1 MRTSRLCLARS
12 FSLVLLAGLFG
23 GLVLGQ
29 SEEEDS
35 GVVTKLGATPA
46 LASSEAG
53 LAGDEPLA
61 IETIPLVPYL
71 ADSDEVTQGLTVHA
85 PTVPG
90 PWPIVVMIHGGG
102 GPLAAAILDPWAQ
115 AVAAEGAVVFVP
127 RWPNSELRPDAA
139 EEMAAFGDITA
150 QLACAVRFA
159 RSEGERYGGDP
170 ADVTLFGHSGG
181 GHWASIIALTD
192 PAVSAACLAEADS
205 AVPDDLVLFEGD
217 WFLHGHPAWDSLL
230 AQDRAVWAAQTPW
243 PHLADGPRLPVTILD
258 SNDPSLA
265 IQPRERID
273 ESMALRD
280 PSGVLMAALDQAGAL
295 ADERLT
301 ESETQHLLADELE
314 ALGYPVAFLGLPDS
328 DHQRLSQAALAMLAD
343 ALISRSKVPSI
354 E

>member
-1 MRTSRLCLARS
+1 MRTKC
-12 FSLVLLAGLFG
+12 SLPMIVL
-23 GLVLGQ
+23 
-29 SEEEDS
+29 S
-35 GVVTKLGATPA
+35 GALGATPA
-46 LASSEAG
+46 MASTEAV
-53 LAGDEPLA
+53 LPGDEPPA
-61 IETIPLVPYL
+61 IESSTLVRYL

-90 PWPIVVMIHGGG
+90 PWPTVVMIHGGG
-102 GPLAAAILDPWAQ
+102 GPLAAAILDPWAR
-115 AVAAEGAVVFVP
+115 AVASEGAVVFVP
-127 RWPNSELRPDAA
+127 RWPNAELQPDATEA
-139 EEMAAFGDITA
+139 MAAFADTTA

-170 ADVTLFGHSGG
+170 TDVTLFGHSGG

-230 AQDRAVWAAQTPW
+230 AEDRAIWAAQTPW
-243 PHLADGPRLPVTILD
+243 PHLAEGPRLPITILD
-258 SNDPSLA
+258 STDPSLA
-265 IQPRERID
+265 IEPRERID

-280 PSGVLMAALDQAGAL
+280 PDGVLMAALDQAGAL

-314 ALGYPVAFLGLPDS
+314 AHGYPVMFLGLPDS
-328 DHQRLSQAALAMLAD
+328 DHQRLSEAALAMLAE
-343 ALISRSKVPSI
+343 ALISRPKASSM